1 MKNTMN
7 PTTELR
13 RAAKNVDAGRAARYF
28 ATSLLRRI
36 DGATS
41 ADERAAVRTWAVRSA
56 QRILSGHLRNDEFA
70 IDRASMLL
78 IAAAATEVA
87 A

>member
-1 MKNTMN
+1 MN

-13 RAAKNVDAGRAARYF
+13 RVARNVDAGRATRYF
-28 ATSLLRRI
+28 ALSLLRRI
-36 DGATS
+36 DDATS